1 MGCTLIVPH
10 AFYASQVIAAVP
22 ETRDILIGGFP
33 YPLLAAFHPAAVIL
47 FILPLLSHLRL

>member
-1 MGCTLIVPH
+1 MGYMLIVPH
-10 AFYASQVIAAVP
+10 AFYVSQAIAVTP
-22 ETRDILIGGFP
+22 ETHDILKGGFP